1 METEGAITTG
11 EEGDDRLTLL
21 LVDDNTEFLY
31 TMRGVFGDLYRVMTV
46 TSVRQAWE
54 KLNAETVDAVVC
66 DVMMPEENGWELC
79 RRIKTDLRFDHIP
92 VIILTARKETG
103 DRVSSY
109 EAGADAYIA
118 KPFEQKVLVARV
130 SNLLRSYRMRQAAF
144 RREDNI
150 DLARLNYPRAD
161 RRFLKSLIGSIE
173 GNLEMPDFDLE
184 RLATDMNMSK
194 STLHRKI
201 KAMTNLTPFDFI
213 RNIKMKRACMML
225 LDSRMNISEVA
236 YAVGFNNPKYF
247 TRCFK
252 DEFGITPSEYQ
263 SREREIPDMS

>member
-1 METEGAITTG
+1 
-11 EEGDDRLTLL
+11 
-21 LVDDNTEFLY
+21 
-31 TMRGVFGDLYRVMTV
+31 
-46 TSVRQAWE
+46 
-54 KLNAETVDAVVC
+54 
-66 DVMMPEENGWELC
+66 
-79 RRIKTDLRFDHIP
+79 
-92 VIILTARKETG
+92 
-103 DRVSSY
+103 
-109 EAGADAYIA
+109 
-118 KPFEQKVLVARV
+118 
-130 SNLLRSYRMRQAAF
+130 MRQAAF